1 LACLRFVDLL
11 DLRFLEATPDSV
23 AAQYGT
29 SDRLPSSLTGTL
41 SALANLPGGGL
52 VIWALTS
59 AGFRPVPLA
68 DPQAL
73 KQGLAAQGRTLPP
86 GRTVTANYLC
96 RASAWMGQGRAG
108 QG

>member
-1 LACLRFVDLL
+1 LRFAGLP

-23 AAQYGT
+23 VAQYGT

-59 AGFRPVPLA
+59 ALASGRFRSPIH
-68 DPQAL
+68 
-73 KQGLAAQGRTLPP
+73 R
-86 GRTVTANYLC
+86 R
-96 RASAWMGQGRAG
+96 
-108 QG
+108 

>member
-1 LACLRFVDLL
+1 LL

-23 AAQYGT
+23 VAQYGT
-29 SDRLPSSLTGTL
+29 SGRLPSSLTSTL
-41 SALANLPGGGL
+41 SAPADLSGGGL
-52 VIWALTS
+52 VILGVDER

-96 RASAWMGQGRAG
+96 RASAWMGQGRGG

>member
-1 LACLRFVDLL
+1 MDLL

-52 VIWALTS
+52 VILGVDER
-59 AGFRPVPLA
+59 AGFRPVRSPI
-68 DPQAL
+68 
-73 KQGLAAQGRTLPP
+73 R
-86 GRTVTANYLC
+86 R
-96 RASAWMGQGRAG
+96 R
-108 QG
+108 